1 MAKNVRVGSLAGSA
15 KTLEKIDGSIDNN
28 DYTHTSART
37 CTRARTR
44 IRIRTFLCSYSP
56 LLIPVFL
63 ILKINCAS
71 SAALDFK
78 QSAFH
83 FSGGRGVFCAMN
95 CDCLCGGARTATFW
109 ANLDGVALM
118 SFKTLTEEWKQGIR
132 TDLAEEMVHRHTKL
146 YEALAGS
153 SLRNSF
159 LEDIQ
164 WRRGEQM
171 TDLSATAKTNH
182 AQALERTYSIYTWL
196 QAEVAQAW
204 LVETTGSWKRR
215 EKIILM
221 ATRYL

>member
-1 MAKNVRVGSLAGSA
+1 
-15 KTLEKIDGSIDNN
+15 
-28 DYTHTSART
+28 
-37 CTRARTR
+37 
-44 IRIRTFLCSYSP
+44 
-56 LLIPVFL
+56 
-63 ILKINCAS
+63 
-71 SAALDFK
+71 
-78 QSAFH
+78 
-83 FSGGRGVFCAMN
+83 MN

-132 TDLAEEMVHRHTKL
+132 TDLAEEMVHKHTKL

-182 AQALERTYSIYTWL
+182 AQALERTDSIYTWL

-204 LVETTGSWKRR
+204 LVETDGFM
-215 EKIILM
+215 E
-221 ATRYL
+221 ATRENNFDGDPISMNMPNPRVMEVKDCDIG